1 MPRSTRINI
10 DLGAILHN
18 AAVLRS
24 TAGDKHVMAVVK
36 ADAYG
41 HGAVPVA
48 THIEGAVDAFAVA
61 LIEEAVRLRD
71 AGVTK
76 PILVLEGPHCAAD
89 LALCVHL
96 NIWPTLHRADQ
107 LDWCHALTEKPEQV
121 WLKIDTGMHR
131 LGFQP
136 VQAQSITQQLK
147 AYGIKTVVG
156 MSHLAA
162 AETPDSELSVTQK
175 RYGIARPPTGK
186 TKPACTTP
194 QPHDWRLR
202 HGAHGR
208 ALVMRFTEGRLKG

>member
-18 AAVLRS
+18 AGVLRAA
-24 TAGDKHVMAVVK
+24 AGDKHVMAVVK

-48 THIEGAVDAFAVA
+48 THIEGTVDAFAVA
-61 LIEEAVRLRD
+61 LIEEAVTLRD

-76 PILVLEGPHCAAD
+76 PILVLEGPHCSAD
-89 LALCVHL
+89 LALCVQL
-96 NIWPTLHRADQ
+96 NIWPTLHRIDQ

-147 AYGIKTVVG
+147 ADGIKTVVA

-175 RYGIARPPTGK
+175 TI
-186 TKPACTTP
+186 
-194 QPHDWRLR
+194 
-202 HGAHGR
+202 
-208 ALVMRFTEGRLKG
+208 